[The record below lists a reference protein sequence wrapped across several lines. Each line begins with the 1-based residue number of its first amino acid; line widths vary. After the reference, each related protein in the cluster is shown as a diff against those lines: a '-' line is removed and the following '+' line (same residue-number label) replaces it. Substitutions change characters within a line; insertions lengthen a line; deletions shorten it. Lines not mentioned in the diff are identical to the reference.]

1 MKLTDPRLP
10 IGNDVG
16 RLTTSLYDVLRRIV
30 TAVNRQEDSRVLRG
44 AGSPEG
50 AVVANVGALYARTDG
65 GAGSTLYV
73 KESGTGNTGWI
84 AK

>member
-1 MKLTDPRLP
+1 MTIDSGTGGSYITLKGFGVKYQDQSG
-10 IGNDVG
+10 GNII
-16 RLTTSLYDVLRRIV
+16 T
-30 TAVNRQEDSRVLRG
+30 NRAG

-50 AVVANVGALYARTDG
+50 ALAANVGSLYHRTDG
-65 GAGSTLYV
+65 GAGTSLYV